1 VQVLSWVALLAVTV
15 RCVGSDTRASVSCS
29 LGADGVMVPLINSKA
44 DAEEAVSYC
53 LYPPQGQRSVAGDIG

>member
-1 VQVLSWVALLAVTV
+1 
-15 RCVGSDTRASVSCS
+15 
-29 LGADGVMVPLINSKA
+29 MVPLINSKA